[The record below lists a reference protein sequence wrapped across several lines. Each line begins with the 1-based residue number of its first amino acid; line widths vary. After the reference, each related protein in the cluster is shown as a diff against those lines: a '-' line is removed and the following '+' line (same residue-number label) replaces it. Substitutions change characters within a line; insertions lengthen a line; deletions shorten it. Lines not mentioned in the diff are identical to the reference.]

1 MISHPVQFS
10 RISRAFFAVLLA
22 VGLLFAAFQST
33 QASSVPLI
41 SITAV
46 QKDVNVTVHGTNF
59 PAGQTF
65 TVRMG
70 AYGTL
75 GVGGI
80 VVGSYDSGSGAA
92 FNATYAIPASL
103 AGSSKI
109 AIRME
114 SSQGYYSYNWFYNN
128 STAPAATATSKATS
142 AATKTATA
150 TAAATSKTATA
161 TPSATKTPVPGYT
174 GIPTFS
180 IVKVVKGSSVTILTS
195 NFPANQTF
203 TVRMGE
209 YGTLGIGGT
218 VVGTTA
224 SGTGG
229 KFEAT
234 YTIPAALAGRSK
246 IAIRMDS
253 PQGYY
258 AFDWFN
264 NLDLN
269 AGPTAT
275 AGAAT
280 STPSWTPVPGYT
292 GIPTFK
298 ISSVVKDSKVTINA
312 YNFPAGQTFTVRMGA
327 YGTMGIGGVSVTTVN
342 SGAGGSFTATYDIPS
357 SLAGSYKIAIRLETT
372 NGYYYAYN
380 WFYNNTTN

>member
-1 MISHPVQFS
+1 MISHSMQIS
-10 RISRAFFAVLLA
+10 RITRVFFAVLLA
-22 VGLLFAAFQST
+22 VGLLFTAFHST
-33 QASSVPLI
+33 QAASVPVI

-46 QKDVNVTVHGTNF
+46 QKDVNVTVYGVNF
-59 PAGQTF
+59 PSGQTF

-75 GVGGI
+75 GIGGT
-80 VVGSYDSGSGAA
+80 VVGSYNSGSGAA
-92 FNATYAIPASL
+92 FTATYTIPAAL
-103 AGSSKI
+103 AGSYKI

-114 SSQGYYSYNWFYNN
+114 SAQGYYSYNWFYNN
-128 STAPAATATSKATS
+128 STSPAVAATATS
-142 AATKTATA
+142 
-150 TAAATSKTATA
+150 TAAATTPAATSAVTKTVTA
-161 TPSATKTPVPGYT
+161 TPAATKTPVPGYT

-180 IVKVVKGSSVTILTS
+180 IVKVVKGSSVTIRTN

-203 TVRMGE
+203 TARMGE

-224 SGTGG
+224 SGAGG
-229 KFEAT
+229 KFEVT

-264 NLDLN
+264 NVDLN
-269 AGPTAT
+269 TGSTSGT
-275 AGAAT
+275 VT
-280 STPSWTPVPGYT
+280 STPSWTPVPGFT

-298 ISSVVKDSKVTINA
+298 IYSVVKDSKVTINA
-312 YNFPAGQTFTVRMGA
+312 INFPAGQTFTVRMGA
-327 YGTMGIGGVSVTTVN
+327 YGTMGIGGTAVTTVD
-342 SGAGGSFTATYDIPS
+342 SGKGGSFTATYTIPS
-357 SLAGSYKIAIRLETT
+357 SLAGSTKIAIRLETA

-380 WFYNNTTN
+380 WFYNNTTSN